1 MLDSERIQSLAD
13 IVEFLLQQIDLFM
26 QTMTEE
32 DFDLLDR
39 TKKELENKISKN
51 MSALPIIIA
60 CGGNYNSMEDM
71 IYPVYS
77 ISMLGR
83 VMVKS
88 YDEEYTKQ
96 LNIEQMKELKQDLK
110 ELENVLKQKSNY
122 QLVNN
127 SLLFVNGKSSVIG

>member
-13 IVEFLLQQIDLFM
+13 IVEILLQQIDLFM

-60 CGGNYNSMEDM
+60 CGGNYNSMEDEM
-71 IYPVYS
+71 K
-77 ISMLGR
+77 L
-83 VMVKS
+83 K
-88 YDEEYTKQ
+88 T
-96 LNIEQMKELKQDLK
+96 LNLLIELIKTRIKYREVLK
-110 ELENVLKQKSNY
+110 EQ
-122 QLVNN
+122 QVNN
-127 SLLFVNGKSSVIG
+127 KNKKDILEIFGL

>member
-13 IVEFLLQQIDLFM
+13 IVEFLLQQIDLYM

-60 CGGNYNSMEDM
+60 CGGNYNSMEDEM
-71 IYPVYS
+71 K
-77 ISMLGR
+77 L
-83 VMVKS
+83 K
-88 YDEEYTKQ
+88 T
-96 LNIEQMKELKQDLK
+96 LNLLIELIKTRIKYREVLK
-110 ELENVLKQKSNY
+110 EQ
-122 QLVNN
+122 QVNN
-127 SLLFVNGKSSVIG
+127 KNKKDILEIFGL

>member
-13 IVEFLLQQIDLFM
+13 IVEFLLQQIDLYM

-60 CGGNYNSMEDM
+60 CGGNYNSMEDEM
-71 IYPVYS
+71 K
-77 ISMLGR
+77 L
-83 VMVKS
+83 K
-88 YDEEYTKQ
+88 T
-96 LNIEQMKELKQDLK
+96 LNLLIELIKTRIKYREVLK
-110 ELENVLKQKSNY
+110 EQ
-122 QLVNN
+122 QVNN
-127 SLLFVNGKSSVIG
+127 KNKKDILEIFRL

>member
-60 CGGNYNSMEDM
+60 CGGNYNSMEDEM
-71 IYPVYS
+71 K
-77 ISMLGR
+77 L
-83 VMVKS
+83 K
-88 YDEEYTKQ
+88 T
-96 LNIEQMKELKQDLK
+96 LNLLIELIKTRIKYREVLK
-110 ELENVLKQKSNY
+110 EQ
-122 QLVNN
+122 QVNN
-127 SLLFVNGKSSVIG
+127 KNKKDILEIFGL